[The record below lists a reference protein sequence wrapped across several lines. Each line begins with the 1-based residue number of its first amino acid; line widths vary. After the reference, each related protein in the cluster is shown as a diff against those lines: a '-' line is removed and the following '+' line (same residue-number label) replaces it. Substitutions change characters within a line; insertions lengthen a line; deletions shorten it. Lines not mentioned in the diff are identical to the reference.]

1 MGIESLK
8 KEASKLSRL
17 EKLDFLQ
24 YIANLLAEEESVLLS
39 DFDKATL
46 LKRQLEVQ
54 EGNVKLIPAN
64 KVKSDI
70 MEKYGL
76 HD

>member
-24 YIANLLAEEESVLLS
+24 YIANLLAEEENVPLIEEHKSIIL
-39 DFDKATL
+39 T
-46 LKRQLEVQ
+46 RQQEVRKG
-54 EGNVKLIPAN
+54 EVKTIPASN
-64 KVKSDI
+64 VKSDL
-70 MEKYGL
+70 MKKYGL